1 MTVNSLKRHTW
12 LLIPFFYSLYKLILP
27 DALLKSGEM
36 FAEMGNNY
44 FPAATLSLPE
54 ALLTTDAGYIPLLNR
69 ILGVLVSSFDIS
81 AITTPYVYYWIGY
94 LGGALGVASIAHPW
108 FRRAISSD
116 SLRFAMASIYLLALP
131 IENMVYL
138 NFNYAFLLPISMWLY
153 ALFRTQDSPGFWGL
167 LFPLI
172 MFGKPAFILFV
183 PIAAFVWLK
192 NRNLLPRLSLFIG
205 ILGSCLQIGILKYN
219 QTVGTYNAY
228 DYDASLLELIW
239 AFIRGIV
246 AIPSLYTLGPLVSH
260 GDITAPLILST
271 GLLNWLY
278 KKWPSLEKESQQLM
292 LWGGAIVFFSVGLHC
307 IAIPSSWVKTS
318 TYLDTRLNRH
328 EIAAATGIF
337 IAIIGLVMHLQKRN
351 PKALLGFLVW
361 AIISGWAW
369 NGLKPIEF
377 PKVGFGSWNTMATEK
392 RLKQDAFFIPLEPFG
407 WFYSQNVL
415 LPTPNSEKKRFS
427 KTPVTSITLSL
438 NNVSVFGTMIGIKPE
453 GNKPV
458 SGKALLTLNSGKT
471 HTLPLQ
477 SKMSS
482 KPHFQ
487 TYTLDKTL
495 QNATQITYTFE
506 HPVTI
511 WSYKHSGAPVHL
523 VITAE

>member
-1 MTVNSLKRHTW
+1 
-12 LLIPFFYSLYKLILP
+12 
-27 DALLKSGEM
+27 
-36 FAEMGNNY
+36 
-44 FPAATLSLPE
+44 
-54 ALLTTDAGYIPLLNR
+54 
-69 ILGVLVSSFDIS
+69 
-81 AITTPYVYYWIGY
+81 
-94 LGGALGVASIAHPW
+94 
-108 FRRAISSD
+108 
-116 SLRFAMASIYLLALP
+116 
-131 IENMVYL
+131 
-138 NFNYAFLLPISMWLY
+138 
-153 ALFRTQDSPGFWGL
+153 
-167 LFPLI
+167 
-172 MFGKPAFILFV
+172 
-183 PIAAFVWLK
+183 
-192 NRNLLPRLSLFIG
+192 
-205 ILGSCLQIGILKYN
+205 
-219 QTVGTYNAY
+219 
-228 DYDASLLELIW
+228 
-239 AFIRGIV
+239 
-246 AIPSLYTLGPLVSH
+246 
-260 GDITAPLILST
+260 
-271 GLLNWLY
+271 
-278 KKWPSLEKESQQLM
+278 
-292 LWGGAIVFFSVGLHC
+292 
-307 IAIPSSWVKTS
+307 
-318 TYLDTRLNRH
+318 
-328 EIAAATGIF
+328 
-337 IAIIGLVMHLQKRN
+337 MHLQKRN